1 MDWNFAIEKHRE
13 ALKRVLAMLVA
24 MAGFGSGGQFTFFP
38 QERALAQNPAQAEK
52 SKLSPVHTLP
62 RYLHR
67 TLLRLLRSAEAAA
80 RRLIVVA
87 ARGLVVLPGPQR
99 HIVPDQPSPFGRSGP
114 VLTPSPKVPRQAPRP
129 TLPLIDPLPGQFR
142 RRHTASTTMPR
153 ISVPGWSDPAPL
165 PARPAGNDLLDAGS
179 IHRRL
184 AALVLALDDLPGQ
197 AKRLARWRSRRPRGR
212 FHRVMPLRGGRPPGW
227 RKPDSR
233 RAHPIHTVLHDLHGL
248 AFWAQEKPDTS

>member
-1 MDWNFAIEKHRE
+1 MDWNFAIEKHKE

-24 MAGFGSGGQFTFFP
+24 MAGLGSGGQFTFFP
-38 QERALAQNPAQAEK
+38 QEGSLAQNPALAEK
-52 SKLSPVHTLP
+52 SKLSPALP
-62 RYLHR
+62 RHLHR
-67 TLLRLLRSAEAAA
+67 AILRLLRAAEAAA

-99 HIVPDQPSPFGRSGP
+99 HIVPEQPSPFGRSGP
-114 VLTPSPKVPRQAPRP
+114 VLTPSPKVPRPAARP

-142 RRHTASTTMPR
+142 RRHAVATAMPR
-153 ISVPGWSDPAPL
+153 ISVPGWTDPAPL
-165 PARPAGNDLLDAGS
+165 PARPTANDLLDATS

-184 AALVLALDDLPGQ
+184 AALVAALDDLPRQ
-197 AKRLARWRSRRPRGR
+197 ARRLARWRSRRPRGR
-212 FHRVMPLRGGRPPGW
+212 FHRVTPLRGGRPPGW

-233 RAHPIHTVLHDLHGL
+233 RAHPIHPVLHDLHGL